1 MESWVEMVAVLGVLG
16 SIVNLGTY
24 ALVAKVVVLAQAGSA
39 RMRRPRG
46 I

>member
-24 ALVAKVVVLAQAGSA
+24 ALVAKMVLRRREIDAA
-39 RMRRPRG
+39 RPYR
-46 I
+46 